1 MLDVYI
7 ITGVVMVRTQVYLT
21 EDEQNNLKGLV
32 NQTGK
37 PQSELIRE
45 AIDQFITKNQPL
57 PRLTILKKAKG
68 LWHNRTDLPD
78 LRRLRTEFER
88 YV

>member
-1 MLDVYI
+1 
-7 ITGVVMVRTQVYLT
+7 MVRTQVYLT

-32 NQTGK
+32 NLTGK

-57 PRLTILKKAKG
+57 SRLTSLRKAKG
-68 LWHNRTDLPD
+68 IWHNRTDIPD
-78 LRRLRTEFER
+78 LRHLRTEFEQN
-88 YV
+88 V